1 VATIERDDIALVRDP
16 NTGCHNFA
24 WGPSGDVVF
33 DDTEEHAIMSCL
45 IEQRGRWWA
54 DTDGTHGSQL
64 YTLRTLTRGTPS
76 LAEAFANEAVQP
88 LINARRI
95 VSFTPRAR
103 VNVQGQRFLIEVDW
117 TLPGNKPHSARI
129 AL

>member
-1 VATIERDDIALVRDP
+1 
-16 NTGCHNFA
+16 
-24 WGPSGDVVF
+24 
-33 DDTEEHAIMSCL
+33 M
-45 IEQRGRWWA
+45 RWWA

-95 VSFTPRAR
+95 INFAPHAR
-103 VNVQGQRFLIEVDW
+103 SNVNGQRFVLDFTWSV
-117 TLPGNKPHSARI
+117 PGNKPRTNRI
-129 AL
+129 AI

>member
-24 WGPSGDVVF
+24 WDPSGDVVF
-33 DDTEEHAIMSCL
+33 DDTEAHAIMSCL
-45 IEQRGRWWA
+45 VDQRARWWA

-88 LINARRI
+88 LVNARRI
-95 VSFTPRAR
+95 VAFTPRAR
-103 VNVQGQRFLIEVDW
+103 ANFQGQRFLIDVDW
-117 TLPGNKPHSARI
+117 SVPGNKPHSARVS
-129 AL
+129 L